1 MAGSTRKTMS
11 QPGARP
17 AGYPVTGT
25 NGVAATLARVHD
37 RRPAGFKVVRSLLAV
52 AQFRIRAPARTPGR
66 TRTVKRNVLDCPASS
81 DPAWQLMTL
90 PASEQSRGSG
100 VTTARYRLTGSRIT
114 MFEAVSGPR
123 LVTRTG

>member
-1 MAGSTRKTMS
+1 MS

-17 AGYPVTGT
+17 GGYPVTGT
-25 NGVAATLARVHD
+25 NGVGTTLATVHD

-52 AQFRIRAPARTPGR
+52 AQFRIRTPVRTSGR
-66 TRTVKRNVLDCPASS
+66 TLTVKRNVLACPASS
-81 DPAWQLMTL
+81 VPAWQLMTL
-90 PASEQSRGSG
+90 PASEQPRGNG
-100 VTTARYRLTGSRIT
+100 VTTARYRLAGSRIT